1 MVTKQ
6 STFEEKVNFLRN
18 SLQHPNEIDDNA
30 TLNILNLVGGGNISN
45 ELLETEGIIF
55 SNLSEF
61 SDIKTE
67 LKAEL
72 TTLKKTLAYDYLSII
87 TSCHFIPV
95 CRKEDIKPIPQL
107 HKLILCNLGVFTL
120 NKLLSKYISTIDTN
134 TLFIVKDATELLR
147 AINEP
152 LFVLGGIVEKLF
164 VE

>member
-1 MVTKQ
+1 MVTKN
-6 STFEEKVNFLRN
+6 STFEEKVSFLRQ
-18 SLQHPNEIDDNA
+18 SLQHPNEIDNKA
-30 TLNILNLVGGGNISN
+30 TLNIINLVGGGNISN
-45 ELLETEGIIF
+45 ELLETEDIIF

-67 LKAEL
+67 LKSEL
-72 TTLKKTLAYDYLSII
+72 ITLKKTLVYEYLSII

-107 HKLILCNLGVFTL
+107 HKLLLCNLGVFTL

-134 TLFIVKDATELLR
+134 SLFIVKDAVELLR

-152 LFVLGGIVEKLF
+152 LFVLGGIVEQLF
-164 VE
+164 KE